1 MAFTH
6 SLNPCVLLN
15 ALFFGWQHIYD
26 FMLVHL
32 TVKFKYDCSKV
43 KINQILTEYLPR
55 KRISRQLF
63 DK

>member
-1 MAFTH
+1 MALNH

-26 FMLVHL
+26 FILVHV
-32 TVKFKYDCSKV
+32 TVKFKYDSSKV
-43 KINQILTEYLPR
+43 KINQILTKHLRR
-55 KRISRQLF
+55 KRISGQHF